1 MSYWLFSD
9 SAYLYVWNHCF
20 SGYVM
25 DSQKNTNLA
34 LQALEVLAQYHNIS
48 INPEEIKHKFDIDGH
63 GLNQTK
69 WLLAARSLGLKVR
82 TTNKTIDRLPFLH
95 LPVLAWRDDGDHF
108 ILLKIDQETDR
119 YLIFDLMQKNPIV
132 LDKNEFEERY
142 QSKVILVASR
152 ASIVGNLAKFDFTWF
167 IPAVIKYRK
176 IFIETLIVSIFLQIF
191 ALITPLFFQVVMDKV
206 LVHRGFSTLNVI
218 TVALAIVVLFEI
230 VLGGLRTYVFAH
242 STSRIDVELG
252 ARLFRHLLALP
263 ISYFEARRVG
273 DTVARVRELDQIRNF
288 LTGQALTSILDLLFS
303 FIFFA
308 VMWYY
313 SPKLTLVVL
322 GSLPCYVIWSVFIS
336 PILRRRLDDK
346 FARNADNQSFLVESV
361 TAINTIKAM
370 AISPQM
376 TNIWDK
382 QLASYVAASFKVTV
396 LATIG
401 QQGIQ
406 LIQKAVMV
414 INLWLGAH
422 LVISGDLSIGQ
433 LIAFNMLA
441 GQIISPVIR
450 LAQIW
455 QDFQQVGI
463 SVTRLGDV
471 LNSPTENNT
480 ASVSLPE
487 IQGEISFRNI
497 KFRYKP
503 DSPMILNSINL
514 DISQGEVIGIVGR
527 SGSGKSTLTKLIQR
541 FYIPEQG
548 QVLIDGHDLALAD
561 PNWLRRQ
568 VGVVLQDNVL
578 LNRSIRENIALTN
591 PGMSMEK
598 VIAAA
603 KLAGAHDFIS
613 ELREG
618 YNTVV
623 GEQGAGLSGGQRQR
637 IAIARALVNNPR
649 ILIFDEATSAL
660 DYESENII
668 MHNMHKIC
676 QDRTVLIIAHRLST
690 VKNADRII
698 VMDKGEIIEQGK
710 HQELLK
716 DEKGLYYYLHQ
727 LQVN

>member
-1 MSYWLFSD
+1 MDFNNQNDYG
-9 SAYLYVWNHCF
+9 LY
-20 SGYVM
+20 
-25 DSQKNTNLA
+25 
-34 LQALEVLAQYHNIS
+34 ALEILAQYHNIA
-48 INPEEIKHKFDIDGH
+48 INPEEIRHKFDINGK
-63 GLNQTK
+63 GLDLTS
-69 WLLAARSLGLKVR
+69 WLLAAKSLELKAKPVK
-82 TTNKTIDRLPFLH
+82 KTIDRLEFIY
-95 LPVLAWRDDGDHF
+95 LPALIWREDGKHF
-108 ILLKIDQETDR
+108 ILTKVSKDSNR
-119 YLIFDLMQKNPIV
+119 YLIYDLEQRNPRV
-132 LDKNEFEERY
+132 LTQDEFCELY
-142 QSKVILVASR
+142 QDKVILITSR
-152 ASIVGNLAKFDFTWF
+152 ASVIGKLAKFDFTWF

-176 IFIETLIVSIFLQIF
+176 IFIETLIVSVFLQLF

-206 LVHRGFSTLNVI
+206 LVHRGFSTLNII
-218 TVALAIVVLFEI
+218 TIALAVVVIFEI
-230 VLGGLRTYVFAH
+230 TLSGLRTYIFAH

-252 ARLFRHLLALP
+252 AKLFRHLLALP
-263 ISYFEARRVG
+263 ISYFESRRVG

-313 SPKLTLVVL
+313 SPKLTLVIL
-322 GSLPCYVIWSVFIS
+322 FSLPCYATWSIFIS

-370 AISPQM
+370 AVSPQM

-382 QLASYVAASFKVTV
+382 QLAGYVAAGFKVTV

-406 LIQKAVMV
+406 LIQKAVMI

-441 GQIISPVIR
+441 GQIIAPVIR
-450 LAQIW
+450 LAQLW

-471 LNSPTENNT
+471 LNYPTESYQGKL
-480 ASVSLPE
+480 ALPE
-487 IQGEISFRNI
+487 INGDISFRNI
-497 KFRYKP
+497 RFRYKP
-503 DSPMILNSINL
+503 DAPIILNNINL
-514 DISQGEVIGIVGR
+514 DIKQGEVIGIVGR

-541 FYIPEQG
+541 FYIPENG

-578 LNRSIRENIALTN
+578 LNRSIIDNIALAD
-591 PGMSMEK
+591 PGMPVEK
-598 VIAAA
+598 VIYAA

-618 YNTVV
+618 YNTIV

-637 IAIARALVNNPR
+637 IAIARALVNNPK

-660 DYESENII
+660 DYESEHVI
-668 MHNMHKIC
+668 MRNMHKIC
-676 QDRTVLIIAHRLST
+676 QGRTVIIIAHRLST

-698 VMDKGEIIEQGK
+698 VMEKGQIIEQGK
-710 HQELLK
+710 HKELLS
-716 DEKGLYYYLHQ
+716 DPESLYHYLHQ
-727 LQVN
+727 LQSD